1 MTTLPPPRSDAS
13 NFYYAIGCLGCT
25 IFSYDFLQTFGG
37 GLEGARG
44 RLDEVTEVAAELA
57 RNCDS
62 SVSSHFGDNVIA
74 VSERFSRIS
83 GQLQEKLKQQK
94 DLLETWQKF
103 RSACAELVDWIEKQ
117 ETLLAE
123 TVTINVPLNL
133 QLQQLEI
140 CQVSTNIWL
149 TL

>member
-1 MTTLPPPRSDAS
+1 MGL
-13 NFYYAIGCLGCT
+13 N
-25 IFSYDFLQTFGG
+25 FLQTFGG

-62 SVSSHFGDNVIA
+62 SVSNHFEDNVIA

-83 GQLQEKLKQQK
+83 GQLQEKSKQQK
-94 DLLETWQKF
+94 ELLATWQKF

-117 ETLLAE
+117 EALLAE
-123 TVTINVPLNL
+123 TVTIKVPLNL

-140 CQVSTNIWL
+140 CRVSTDN
-149 TL
+149 